1 MERLSGDLQ
10 LPEQERDI
18 IKEKIFM
25 KKRIFSLLL
34 VLALV
39 FVSACGG
46 KGNEPEGTSDSA
58 EGGAT
63 IRVGYANGLC
73 HAPLHIAY
81 EKGFFAEEGLNV
93 EMIQV
98 DASHIQE
105 IVGADQID
113 AGFGLIGKFLQP
125 IENGLAIKLTS
136 GMHTGCIK
144 IVAPKDSGIT
154 SVADLKGKR
163 IGVTG
168 LAGSETIIAK
178 RALADAGISF
188 DVKNPEVEF
197 LVFGST
203 DLGQALE
210 NGAIDVIAAADPN
223 VSQFAK
229 QYDLVTILDTSSDE
243 AYKDEYCCASFV
255 SSKFAEEHPEEA
267 AAFTR
272 AVLKASAWVE
282 ANPKEAARIQIEQNY
297 VAGELEFNSSL
308 LESYNYIPS
317 VQGGYDAVLT
327 SVEQLTDIGLL
338 KEGTD
343 AKTFADNAYAFF
355 EGVPDTYTIDEVQEQ
370 IGDTQA
376 AGDQTVS
383 NETMASGVLI
393 VDDCCSGKSVQADA
407 AN

>member
-1 MERLSGDLQ
+1 
-10 LPEQERDI
+10 
-18 IKEKIFM
+18 M
-25 KKRIFSLLL
+25 KKRIFRVL
-34 VLALV
+34 LALTLI
-39 FVSACGG
+39 FISACGE
-46 KGNEPEGTSDSA
+46 KGTEPEGTGDAASGETA
-58 EGGAT
+58 VT
-63 IRVGYANGLC
+63 VRVGYANGLC

-81 EKGFFAEEGLNV
+81 ENGFFAEEGLNV

-105 IVGADQID
+105 LVGADQVD

-125 IENGLAIKLTS
+125 IENGLAIKLTA

-188 DVKNPEVEF
+188 DMENSEVEF
-197 LVFGST
+197 LVYGSA

-229 QYDLVTILDTSSDE
+229 QYDLVTILDTSSDD

-282 ANPKEAARIQIEQNY
+282 ANPKEAAQIQLDQNY

-355 EGVPDTYTIDEVQEQ
+355 EGVPDTYTIDEVQGQ
-370 IGDTQA
+370 TGDTQGA
-376 AGDQTVS
+376 DDQTVS
-383 NETMASGVLI
+383 NETVSSDVMI
-393 VDDCCSGKSVQADA
+393 VDDCCAGKSVQADA